1 MKTTIKILAFIC
13 ATAFYASCKKCTT
26 CEVKDG
32 SGNVVYPAEETCG
45 NASQIEEAKDLNN
58 TKAIIISGTSTCVDN

>member
-1 MKTTIKILAFIC
+1 MKKSITILTIVFTIG
-13 ATAFYASCKKCTT
+13 FYSSCKKCTT

-58 TKAIIISGTSTCVDN
+58 TRAIIISGTSTCVDN

>member
-1 MKTTIKILAFIC
+1 MKNKIIALAIAASFVC
-13 ATAFYASCKKCTT
+13 FSSCKKCTT

-45 NASQIEEAKDLNN
+45 NDSQIEQAKDLNN
-58 TKAIIISGTSTCVDN
+58 TRAIIIGGTSSCIDK